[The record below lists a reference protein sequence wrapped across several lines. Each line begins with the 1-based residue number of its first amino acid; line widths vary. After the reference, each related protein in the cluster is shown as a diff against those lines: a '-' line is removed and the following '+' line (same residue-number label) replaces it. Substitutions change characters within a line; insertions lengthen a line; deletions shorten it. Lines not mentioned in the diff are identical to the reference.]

1 MSEATETLT
10 PLEDLPRA
18 TPSNPLNFDEL
29 TLARREREIA
39 LIMKDYPNVPPKMIE
54 TAWDYVATSKS
65 EEEAFEQ
72 IKKWDETPPKKRNLQ
87 IYFLIIIVII
97 FYF

>member
-1 MSEATETLT
+1 MSEATDTLT

-65 EEEAFEQ
+65 EEDALAQ
-72 IKKWDETPPKKRNLQ
+72 IKQWDETPPKKRD
-87 IYFLIIIVII
+87 I
-97 FYF
+97 